1 MEENRIE
8 QRLVDDKI
16 PYAEALR
23 SGKWINRSDSEVNV
37 EPTLMVEGPIHI
49 DDNISTIS
57 EVLKRSLVGFFEVRD
72 ENYPTLSEIKRWTS
86 SIWKINHGLN
96 IYEMGKGR
104 FLFEF
109 ASRFTA
115 EHVITGDWTRN
126 ETFLRL
132 EWWSPASG
140 TVGEGD
146 RPSTT
151 WTRVVGLPLHLW
163 SEKVFR
169 TIRNLC
175 GGWIET
181 EEETKL
187 RNHLKWARIRVQG
200 DGSKIPKEVSIKSAG
215 MIFVLQLWTET
226 PARLYT
232 GEDKGPNPSVQ
243 QISALCP
250 KDNKGKPAADSL
262 KSHASLVQQVPV
274 LYPKENKGKPA
285 IDRL

>member
-16 PYAEALR
+16 PYVEALR
-23 SGKWINRSDSEVNV
+23 SGKWINRSGSEVNV

-72 ENYPTLSEIKRWTS
+72 ENCPTLSEIRRWTS

-109 ASRFTA
+109 ASRNTA
-115 EHVITGDWTRN
+115 EHNGGVRHKAQWEREIDPPQPGLGWWVFLYTSGRKKFLGPS
-126 ETFLRL
+126 ETF
-132 EWWSPASG
+132 
-140 TVGEGD
+140 V
-146 RPSTT
+146 
-151 WTRVVGLPLHLW
+151 VVG
-163 SEKVFR
+163 SKQRKRQSFV
-169 TIRNLC
+169 TISNGQEFVC
-175 GGWIET
+175 
-181 EEETKL
+181 
-187 RNHLKWARIRVQG
+187 
-200 DGSKIPKEVSIKSAG
+200 KE
-215 MIFVLQLWTET
+215 MLWTET
-226 PARLYT
+226 RARFYT

>member
-1 MEENRIE
+1 MWSKGGRRQNLSEIFCARNFNKFGRYISLINVRGRRRSVIIILELTINSGWEFIAEKVGRFLLTQKMEENRIE

-132 EWWSPASG
+132 EWQ
-140 TVGEGD
+140 EQY
-146 RPSTT
+146 
-151 WTRVVGLPLHLW
+151 
-163 SEKVFR
+163 E
-169 TIRNLC
+169 
-175 GGWIET
+175 
-181 EEETKL
+181 
-187 RNHLKWARIRVQG
+187 
-200 DGSKIPKEVSIKSAG
+200 KSAAG
-215 MIFVLQLWTET
+215 RA
-226 PARLYT
+226 ARAQMAAAAKQAT
-232 GEDKGPNPSVQ
+232 NANQGE
-243 QISALCP
+243 
-250 KDNKGKPAADSL
+250 
-262 KSHASLVQQVPV
+262 PV
-274 LYPKENKGKPA
+274 LKVLRVEV
-285 IDRL
+285 